1 MREPIELTEE
11 EKLGYRL
18 VVRLNDS
25 GKRWRAN
32 IEKFENYYDRGAWKH
47 HCHVKTYRPSSYSYH
62 LAESVF
68 RSKRTALREG
78 KKVLKSIRQE
88 IERKSK
94 PAEVEYVY

>member
-32 IEKFENYYDRGAWKH
+32 IEKFEN
-47 HCHVKTYRPSSYSYH
+47 
-62 LAESVF
+62 
-68 RSKRTALREG
+68 
-78 KKVLKSIRQE
+78 
-88 IERKSK
+88 
-94 PAEVEYVY
+94 